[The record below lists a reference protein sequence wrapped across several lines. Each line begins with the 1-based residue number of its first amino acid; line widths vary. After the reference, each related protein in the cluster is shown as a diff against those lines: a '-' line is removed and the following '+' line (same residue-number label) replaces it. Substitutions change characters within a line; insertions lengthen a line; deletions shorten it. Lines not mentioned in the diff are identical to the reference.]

1 MFRLPFLFIATG
13 MIGFVLFHLVS
24 MISTFHWL
32 FQDIRGPEGWFYT
45 HLFVLGWATML
56 AMGAFYQLINVILQK
71 DIYSRKLGYVHYAF
85 FTVGLIG
92 LLYGFLTFKTVW
104 IGLFATLAF
113 VGVILFAINIF
124 VTLFSAKKW
133 DPITISVAC
142 AVLYL
147 VLTGLFGMWMG
158 IHFWTGDRGTFHE
171 QLFGA
176 HIWLGTI
183 GWFGLLIVG
192 FSFKML
198 PMFYLAH
205 HYPLRLQWATLIT
218 WNAAAIWGAVS
229 FLLGGSYWTVWAS
242 LVLLTIAISLYTFH
256 LYEIQK
262 HRVKPNP
269 GYGILWSVTITRALL
284 VSSIGIVLYTV
295 IFPNTFMHSKLVLIA
310 GWIYLGGWVTLTI
323 LGYASKI
330 IPFLWWTQKY
340 GKQAGRPGT
349 PLMADLL
356 NDRKVNNGMRVV
368 VGSVLLLT
376 VALIISSNVLIAVA
390 GFAFSLSAISYMIL
404 IGRVFTR

>member
-13 MIGFVLFHLVS
+13 MIGFVLFHLVAMMS
-24 MISTFHWL
+24 SFQWL
-32 FQDIRGPEGWFYT
+32 VLHIRGPAGWFYT

-71 DIYSRKLGYVHYAF
+71 EIYSRKLGYVHYFF
-85 FTVGLIG
+85 FTFGLIG
-92 LLYGFLTFKTVW
+92 LLYGFLTFKTIW

-113 VGVILFAINIF
+113 VGIILFAVNVF
-124 VTLFSAKKW
+124 VTLFFAKKW
-133 DPITISVAC
+133 DPITISAAS

-147 VLTGLFGMWMG
+147 VLTGLFGMLMG
-158 IHFWTGDRGTFHE
+158 IQFMTGSRSAFHE
-171 QLFGA
+171 QLFAA

-205 HYPLRLQWATLIT
+205 HYPIRLQWATFIT
-218 WNAAAIWGAVS
+218 WNAAVVWGATA
-229 FLLGGSYWTVWAS
+229 FLLGGSFWFVWTS
-242 LVLLTIAISLYTFH
+242 LVLLTVAIGVYAFH
-256 LYEIQK
+256 LYEMQK

-269 GYGILWSVTITRALL
+269 GYGVLWAVYTTRALL
-284 VSSIGIVLYTV
+284 LSAVGLTLYTIIV
-295 IFPNTFMHSKLVLIA
+295 PDALMHPKLILIT
-310 GWIYLGGWVTLTI
+310 GWMYLGGWVSLTI

-356 NDRKVNNGMRVV
+356 NDRKVNSGMRFV
-368 VGSVLLLT
+368 VGSVILLT
-376 VALIISSNVLIAVA
+376 TALVFSSNSFVAIA
-390 GFAFSLSAISYMIL
+390 GIAFSLSSIAYMIL